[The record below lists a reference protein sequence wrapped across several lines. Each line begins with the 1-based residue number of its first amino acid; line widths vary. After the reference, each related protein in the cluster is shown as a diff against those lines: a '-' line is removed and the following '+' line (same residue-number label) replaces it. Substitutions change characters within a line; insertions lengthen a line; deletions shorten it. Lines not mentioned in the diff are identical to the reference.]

1 MDAGDDEDDGWGDDD
16 SDPWGDEEESDPW
29 GDEEESVD
37 ENALDKDSVD
47 KLIEPPKDSMW
58 EMLKKPKAE
67 FVGCKCNWGLFRDR
81 NVTMRKPIRIFSG
94 ITTYLSCR
102 KIP

>member
-1 MDAGDDEDDGWGDDD
+1 MKIYLL
-16 SDPWGDEEESDPW
+16 
-29 GDEEESVD
+29 VVY
-37 ENALDKDSVD
+37 NVLFFLLDSVD

-94 ITTYLSCR
+94 ITIYHVEKFCEIIFTKILVKLISR
-102 KIP
+102 KILLLFLQEYQI

>member
-1 MDAGDDEDDGWGDDD
+1 M
-16 SDPWGDEEESDPW
+16 
-29 GDEEESVD
+29 
-37 ENALDKDSVD
+37 D

-94 ITTYLSCR
+94 ITICIYHVEKFREIIFTKIFMKLISR
-102 KIP
+102 KILLLFLQEYQI